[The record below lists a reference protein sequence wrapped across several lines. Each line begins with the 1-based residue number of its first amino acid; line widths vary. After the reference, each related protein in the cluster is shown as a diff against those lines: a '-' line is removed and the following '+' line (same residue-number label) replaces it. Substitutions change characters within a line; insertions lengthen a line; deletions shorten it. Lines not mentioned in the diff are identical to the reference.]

1 MKQCTTMAVLAAVV
15 TCATAAL
22 AEPSGRH
29 PLTVEG
35 LWAVKRVAD
44 PQVSPDGR
52 NVAFTVTAYDMEKNA
67 GNSDVWLMPS
77 GGGRPRQLTTS
88 DTSDTSPRWLPDGT
102 GLLFLSGRSGKTQV
116 WLLPMD
122 GGDARQITSLPA
134 GASGFSVGAK
144 GRHLLVT
151 TDVFPDCTTLACT
164 QERLDQQA
172 SSKVKARVTDTLLF
186 RHWDTWREGMVSHL
200 FVVPLDGGEPR
211 DLIHGALD
219 CPPIALGSSHDF
231 VLSPDETEVAYV
243 ANTDKG
249 VAWSTNNDVFLVPIA
264 GGTAKRLTA
273 GRGNDFGP
281 RYSPDG
287 RSLAYLSMERPGFE
301 ADRSRLVLY
310 DRAANRHTVLTDRL
324 DRSIDD
330 FVWAPDSASIFFNA
344 ADAGRMPVWSVSVP
358 RGRVSKVI
366 EGSVNEGLAVLP
378 NGRTLVLLRQTQSVP
393 TEVFRA
399 DVDGANQVQLSHVND
414 ELMSRIEMGAVEE
427 FWYQGAG
434 GDRVHSWLIR
444 PPGFQQGRR
453 YPLVVLIHGGPQ
465 GSWLDTFHYRW
476 NTQMFAA
483 PGYVVIAMDFHGSTG
498 YGQDFTDAVSR
509 DWGGAPY
516 EDIMAG
522 VDHAVST
529 YDFIDRERIG
539 AAGASYGGFMI
550 NWILGHTDRFDCLIS
565 HAGLAEQWSMYG
577 ETEELWYPEW
587 EFGGMPW
594 EHPELFDRFSPMR
607 YAGNFRT
614 PTLVVHGEHD
624 YRVPYTQGLQVFT
637 ALQRRGVPSRL
648 LFFPDETHFVARPQ
662 NARLWWTE
670 VHGWLRRFLGP

>member
-1 MKQCTTMAVLAAVV
+1 
-15 TCATAAL
+15 
-22 AEPSGRH
+22 
-29 PLTVEG
+29 
-35 LWAVKRVAD
+35 
-44 PQVSPDGR
+44 
-52 NVAFTVTAYDMEKNA
+52 
-67 GNSDVWLMPS
+67 
-77 GGGRPRQLTTS
+77 
-88 DTSDTSPRWLPDGT
+88 
-102 GLLFLSGRSGKTQV
+102 
-116 WLLPMD
+116 
-122 GGDARQITSLPA
+122 
-134 GASGFSVGAK
+134 
-144 GRHLLVT
+144 
-151 TDVFPDCTTLACT
+151 
-164 QERLDQQA
+164 
-172 SSKVKARVTDTLLF
+172 
-186 RHWDTWREGMVSHL
+186 
-200 FVVPLDGGEPR
+200 
-211 DLIHGALD
+211 
-219 CPPIALGSSHDF
+219 
-231 VLSPDETEVAYV
+231 
-243 ANTDKG
+243 
-249 VAWSTNNDVFLVPIA
+249 
-264 GGTAKRLTA
+264 
-273 GRGNDFGP
+273 
-281 RYSPDG
+281 
-287 RSLAYLSMERPGFE
+287 
-301 ADRSRLVLY
+301 
-310 DRAANRHTVLTDRL
+310 
-324 DRSIDD
+324 
-330 FVWAPDSASIFFNA
+330 
-344 ADAGRMPVWSVSVP
+344 MPVWSVSVP

-378 NGRTLVLLRQTQSVP
+378 NGRTLILLRQTQSVP
-393 TEVFRA
+393 TEVFRV
-399 DVDGANQVQLSHVND
+399 DVDGANQAQLSHVND
-414 ELMSRIEMGAVEE
+414 DLMSRIEMGAVEE
-427 FWYQGAG
+427 FWYQGADS
-434 GDRVHSWLIR
+434 DRIHSWLIR
-444 PPGFQQGRR
+444 PPGFQQGGR

-498 YGQDFTDAVSR
+498 YGQGFTDAVSR

-577 ETEELWYPEW
+577 ETEELWFPEW